1 MAYRPTALS
10 ELATAGAGPV
20 RPSITSNARSEA
32 EPFAAPQAARADR
45 ERGLPVVGER

>member
-1 MAYRPTALS
+1 MAYRPIALS

-32 EPFAAPQAARADR
+32 EPFAVPQAAQADQAR
-45 ERGLPVVGER
+45 KTASAGCQ